1 MDKLSLRYT
10 DPDRADV
17 PLPPGVHALGRD
29 AHGHPALVV
38 GTAAAEV
45 PDAFAQLSI
54 DRRGMW
60 MHVREGVRSLH
71 VNGRPVRRMAALRA
85 GDALHVE
92 GHELTVV
99 GPPPEAR
106 APQPV
111 AEGGERVL
119 LRGVGGPNHGR
130 CVGVR
135 GGVRVG
141 AAADAQLRL
150 DDAVAPGMARITVQ
164 DDGLVV
170 EADDPLAPVR
180 VNGHARSRAAL
191 HVGDQV
197 AFGPHRFV
205 VEAPRVAPPPS
216 LLRTDESEVHGA
228 PTLVPEA
235 HGGASSLRRLPWL
248 LLAAAAMAGSLA
260 LLLMYG
266 AR

>member
-1 MDKLSLRYT
+1 MDKLSLRYA
-10 DPDRADV
+10 DPDRADA

-29 AHGHPALVV
+29 AQGLPALVV
-38 GTAAAEV
+38 GTVAAEV
-45 PDAFAQLSI
+45 PDAFVQLSI

-60 MHVREGVRSLH
+60 MHVREGVRGLH

-85 GDALHVE
+85 GDALHVD

-106 APQPV
+106 PPQPV
-111 AEGGERVL
+111 AEDGERVL

-130 CVGVR
+130 CFGLR
-135 GGVRVG
+135 GGMRVG
-141 AAADAQLRL
+141 SAADAQLRL
-150 DDAVAPGMARITVQ
+150 DAAVSARMARVAVQ
-164 DDGLVV
+164 DGALVV
-170 EADDPLAPVR
+170 EADDPLVPVR

-197 AFGPHRFV
+197 AFGAHRFV

-216 LLRTDESEVHGA
+216 LLRTDESEVLGA
-228 PTLVPEA
+228 PALVPENVT
-235 HGGASSLRRLPWL
+235 GASSLRRIPWL